1 MLDRLKKREPVRD
14 AENRAE
20 YEALAEEASRGCKKA
35 LCKLCEKISKG
46 VLFQLTY
53 ILGNQSNAEDVSQE
67 VLIRVCMNI
76 RSLRNPKAFKSWLA
90 RIIVNEKN
98 RYLAKQMKQGSV
110 AMKNIDDYLESIMEE
125 DEDVI
130 PHGHIENEE
139 LNKIV
144 MEVISDLPMRQ
155 REAVMLRYYSDLSV
169 TEVAESMN
177 VTTQTV
183 SKSLALAHEKLKRGL
198 GDRSIAEDYNS
209 PAALA
214 YWRQPSQHAIAE

>member
-1 MLDRLKKREPVRD
+1 MLNRLKKREPEREV
-14 AENRAE
+14 ETRAE
-20 YEALAEEASRGCKKA
+20 YEALAEEASQGCKKA

-76 RSLRNPKAFKSWLA
+76 RSLRNPKAFKGWLA

-98 RYLAKQMKQGSV
+98 RYLAKHMKQGGTS
-110 AMKNIDDYLESIMEE
+110 MRNIDDYLERIMEE
-125 DEDVI
+125 DDDVI
-130 PHGHIENEE
+130 PHGHVENEE

-198 GDRSIAEDYNS
+198 GDQEVAGDYKS
-209 PAALA
+209 PSASA
-214 YWRQPSQHAIAE
+214 YWRQASQHALAE